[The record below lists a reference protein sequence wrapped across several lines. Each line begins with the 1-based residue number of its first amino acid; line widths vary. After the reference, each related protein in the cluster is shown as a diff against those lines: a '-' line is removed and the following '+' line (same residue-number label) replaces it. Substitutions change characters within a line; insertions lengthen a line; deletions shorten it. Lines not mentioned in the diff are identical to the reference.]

1 MATPLCKKLG
11 YKAHFQA
18 LIVNEPKLYFEW
30 VQPLPEGIKFG
41 GSEDLDLIHFFT
53 NSVEELEEG
62 LLRLQ
67 KLIKQNGMIWV
78 SWYKKASK
86 LSTEIDEDVIRD
98 TSLAIGLVDVK
109 VCSINEHWSAL
120 KMVIPV
126 KLRK

>member
-1 MATPLCKKLG
+1 MATPLWKKLG
-11 YKAHFQA
+11 YKAHFQV
-18 LIVNEPKLYFEW
+18 LIVNEPKSYFEW
-30 VQPLPEGIKFG
+30 VQPLPEGVKFG
-41 GSEDLDLIHFFT
+41 GPRDLDLIHFFT
-53 NSVEELEEG
+53 NSVQELEEG
-62 LLRLQ
+62 LLSLQ

-86 LSTEIDEDVIRD
+86 LSTEINEDVIRD
-98 TSLAIGLVDVK
+98 TSIAIGLVDVK